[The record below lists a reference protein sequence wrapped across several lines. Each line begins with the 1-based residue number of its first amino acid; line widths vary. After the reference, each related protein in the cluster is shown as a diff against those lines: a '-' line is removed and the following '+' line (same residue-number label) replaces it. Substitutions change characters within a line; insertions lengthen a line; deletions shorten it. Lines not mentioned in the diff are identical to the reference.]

1 MISKFPFA
9 GHLLMSLLLAAECN
23 SAVADERG
31 LHLIAM
37 AKAASGGAAWDRLEI
52 MHDAGKAIRENGEVF
67 RYEHWSDLR
76 TLSGRAHSGAGDMIF
91 DGRVAYKCQTV
102 TCDSVTKLDS
112 GEIGAAAY
120 LNAFGFFFPSRFPA
134 SFRYKETRVDG
145 GTLYDIVEVSPTN
158 LEALDLWVNHH
169 SHFISRAAF
178 ARGRFPVRFSDYRKV
193 SGVMVPFTQVSEGVT
208 VKSETVKFETAGAVS
223 FSLPPGHAP

>member
-23 SAVADERG
+23 SAAADERG

-52 MHDAGKAIRENGEVF
+52 MHDAGKAIRENGVTF

-76 TLSGRAHSGAGDMIF
+76 TLSGRAHSRAGDMIF
-91 DGRVAYKCQTV
+91 DGRVAYECQTV
-102 TCDSVTKLDS
+102 TCDSMTKLDS

-120 LNAFGFFFPSRFPA
+120 VNAFGFFFPSRFPA

-169 SHFISRAAF
+169 SHLISRAAF
-178 ARGRFPVRFSDYRKV
+178 AHGQSVRFSDYRKV
-193 SGVMVPFTQVSEGVT
+193 SGVMVSFTQVSEGVT
-208 VKSETVKFETAGAVS
+208 LKSETVKFEAVGAVS

>member
-23 SAVADERG
+23 SAAADERG

-52 MHDAGKAIRENGEVF
+52 VHDAGKVIRENGEVF
-67 RYEHWSDLR
+67 PYEHWSDLR
-76 TLSGRAHSGAGDMIF
+76 SLSGRAHSGAGDMIF
-91 DGRVAYKCQTV
+91 DGHVAYKCQTV

-112 GEIGAAAY
+112 SEIGAAAY

-134 SFRYKETRVDG
+134 SFRYKETRGDG
-145 GTLYDIVEVSPTN
+145 GVLYDIVEVAPTN
-158 LEALDLWVNHH
+158 LEAVEIWINHH
-169 SHFISRAAF
+169 SHFISRSAF
-178 ARGRFPVRFSDYRKV
+178 ADGQSVRFSDYRKV
-193 SGVMVPFTQVSEGVT
+193 SGVLVPFTQVSEGVT
-208 VKSETVKFETAGAVS
+208 VKSETVKFEAAGAVS